1 MGNDELYNEQR
12 IEIMERDI
20 ELLKETID
28 NLNFIIS
35 TLKES
40 NKNFTME
47 MMSLDLELNEKNQV
61 MELFLKNNNLSIE
74 DVLEFENE
82 LRTTNSHIFN
92 QNKKS

>member
-1 MGNDELYNEQR
+1 MGNDELYNEER
-12 IEIMERDI
+12 MEIMERDI

-40 NKNFTME
+40 NKNLTME

-82 LRTTNSHIFN
+82 LRTTNSSIFN
-92 QNKKS
+92 HNKKS